1 MSILIPTPAPSAP
14 YIIVNDALN
23 LARVRI
29 NDAIVSIG
37 GDMLTNVQPFT
48 QVMTNAAWLKMQQY
62 LAQLGY
68 SRSRKRT
75 VLTGF
80 PVVGS
85 TDPASETRLDWSTYY
100 DGVSYFIPPNVQ
112 VLPPDFLAPMRIGE
126 RQSQGFQPT
135 LTTGSSGFRPVTLAR
150 DGNVNW
156 RKKPWNG
163 WFDWRDDFIVM
174 PGATAMFDLE
184 IFYAAYLGD
193 FLTVGEVPWYSQ
205 PVPIMRS
212 LSALAN
218 YIAAEFSGPRG
229 DLDAQQFVTD
239 AQMDCRAIYNNTDV
253 PLRQR
258 NNISRRSYSGRGGGS
273 SGYGFGY

>member
-1 MSILIPTPAPSAP
+1 MPSIPQPPPSAP
-14 YIIVNDALN
+14 YVSVSDVLN
-23 LARVRI
+23 LTRTRI

-37 GDMLTNVQPFT
+37 GDMLTVQQPFT

-62 LAQLGY
+62 LAQLGF

-85 TDPASETRLDWSTYY
+85 TDPASETRLDWSSYY
-100 DGVSYFIPPNVQ
+100 DGVSYFIPPDVQ

-126 RQSQGFQPT
+126 RRSQGFQPT
-135 LTTGSSGFRPVTLAR
+135 LTTGSSGFRPVMLAK

-156 RKKPWNG
+156 RKRTCNG
-163 WFDWRDDFIVM
+163 WFDWRDDHIVM

-193 FLTVGEVPWYSQ
+193 FLTVGEVEWYNQ

-218 YIAAEFSGPRG
+218 YIAMEFSGPRG
-229 DLDAQQFVTD
+229 DLDAGSFETA
-239 AQMDCRAIYNNTDV
+239 AQADCRAIYNNTEI

-258 NNISRRSYSGRGGGS
+258 NNRSRRSYSSGARGGFG
-273 SGYGFGY
+273 GYGLG